1 MLEMSLKKLAGI
13 HCAYWRKLSSGMV
26 GDNEESDTSV
36 SNVSLVILKI
46 TQVESRGSKLSS
58 VCRLCRAEIFILQ
71 AVGTVE
77 EFYTDDQ

>member
-36 SNVSLVILKI
+36 SNVSLVILKVI
-46 TQVESRGSKLSS
+46 
-58 VCRLCRAEIFILQ
+58 
-71 AVGTVE
+71 
-77 EFYTDDQ
+77 